1 MIDFN
6 PCESGQILSISSS
19 YSTQRGFDMGRMLRI
34 PPPVLEENRTEYLE
48 ELSEIKQAEDWV
60 EKHSSEDY
68 SNHRVKEDEHDTL
81 LSVEHDQPRPT
92 ITAFEIIG
100 VVILICFLISLPFIL
115 IGLFL
120 HVIFSSG
127 GGGCFGV
134 CGLSGWGG
142 P

>member
-1 MIDFN
+1 
-6 PCESGQILSISSS
+6 
-19 YSTQRGFDMGRMLRI
+19 MGRMLRI

-68 SNHRVKEDEHDTL
+68 SNRRVKEDEDDTL

-115 IGLFL
+115 FGLFL